1 MLSIEKLNSF
11 YGKAHILWDIDMY
24 VAKGKVCV
32 LVGRNGMGKTT
43 LLKSIVGIITEK
55 NGSIII
61 DGVSVND
68 KKSYQIARLGVSYV
82 PDDLGIF
89 PTLSVE
95 ENILLAAHLS
105 KREGIWNIERIYLLF
120 PGLKQY
126 RTTNAS
132 YLSGGE
138 KKMIAIGRALVS
150 NSKLL
155 IIDEPTEGLAPLILK
170 NLIEVIKEI
179 KKTDTTIIIAD
190 QNINLIKSVADD
202 IYIIEQGKIR
212 YNGTIADIEKNQD
225 KLMSYLSI

>member
-1 MLSIEKLNSF
+1 MLSIKKLNSF

-24 VAKGKVCV
+24 VAKGEVCV

-68 KKSYQIARLGVSYV
+68 KKPYQIARLGVSYV

-190 QNINLIKSVADD
+190 QNINLIKSIADD

-225 KLMSYLSI
+225 KLMSYLSV